1 MKEFKQTL
9 YLRLSN
15 RGVAVTQVVA
25 NHRFS
30 VNLPS
35 SLRGLGPCKITVQD
49 AMVNSATLNSLTA
62 VMEVFITSN
71 IPITQSIDTETYAA
85 GNFDGNAYNKLVTF
99 QSDFKEQSFR
109 LRPKAFLEFDVSS
122 IPERIEWALFKRSGT
137 GSTVDPINS
146 ANAYNFITLKIQVY
160 NESCHC

>member
-15 RGVAVTQVVA
+15 RGEAVTTIVA
-25 NHRFS
+25 NHSFS
-30 VNLPS
+30 VNLPA
-35 SLRGLGPCKITVQD
+35 SLRALGPSKITVQD
-49 AMVNSATLNSLTA
+49 AMVNSATVNALTG

-71 IPITQSIDTETYAA
+71 IPITQPIDTETYAA

-99 QSDFKEQSFR
+99 QTDYKENSFR
-109 LRPKAFLEFDVSS
+109 LRPFWNSMFLLFLNELY
-122 IPERIEWALFKRSGT
+122 WALFKRSGT
-137 GSTVDPINS
+137 GSTVEPINS

-160 NESCHC
+160 NEGCHC

>member
-15 RGVAVTQVVA
+15 RGEAVTTIVA
-25 NHRFS
+25 NHSFS
-30 VNLPS
+30 VNLPA
-35 SLRGLGPCKITVQD
+35 SLRALGPSKITVHD
-49 AMVNSATLNSLTA
+49 AMVNSANVNTLTG

-71 IPITQSIDTETYAA
+71 IPFTQSIDTETYAA

-99 QSDFKEQSFR
+99 QTDYKENSFR
-109 LRPKAFLEFDVSS
+109 LRPKAYLEFDVSS
-122 IPERIEWALFKRSGT
+122 IPERIEWALFEGNGT
-137 GSTVDPINS
+137 GDTIAPINS

-160 NESCHC
+160 NDGCHC